1 MLRRPGD
8 RRALIPYLLLVAAL
22 LLTAS
27 GARYAS
33 NRAELEDQ
41 LRFEVAA
48 GELRS
53 LLLSRIDSYVAM
65 ILGAAGLFAASDSVE
80 EHEFRDYVERL
91 DLQRRYPGVQG
102 IGFARRT
109 LPTGEASAERQPIVY
124 LEPRD
129 ARNALALGY
138 DMWSEPVRR
147 AAMELARDTGE
158 PAGTGKVTLIQER
171 VDPAN
176 RQAGFLIYVPV
187 YRGGSVPQSVEERR
201 ERLAG
206 FVYSPFRAGD
216 LLGDIVENSLKSGLS
231 LEVYDG
237 RIAEERALHR
247 SRPVVEGSLR
257 TMDTI
262 DVGGR
267 PWTIVLKGDA
277 ALAGSGNRAFRTL
290 VAGAGVLLSV
300 LLFIVTRA
308 QVQARATAER
318 TAEELRRSE
327 EALRI
332 ADRAKDDFLAT
343 MSHELRTPLNAIMGW
358 AFMLQK
364 GQVSPAAQGH
374 ALEVIARNAAA
385 QTRLIEDLLDVSR
398 AAAGRLPLTQ
408 ADVELGPLLKNA
420 VDSLEPAARV
430 QQLSIRCRVPSDIGI
445 VRADPGRL
453 QQIVLNLLSNAIKF
467 TPTGGEITLTAEGKR
482 NMVTIRVT
490 DTGAGIAHEALPMVF
505 DRFWQADRSTTRE
518 HAGVG
523 LGLTICK
530 HLVDLHHGTIE
541 ATSPGEGQGTT
552 VRVRL
557 PRRP

>member
-1 MLRRPGD
+1 MLWRPGD

-27 GARYAS
+27 GAKYAS
-33 NRAELEDQ
+33 NRAALEDQ
-41 LRFEVAA
+41 LRFDVAV

-53 LLLSRIDSYVAM
+53 QLISRIDSYVAM
-65 ILGAAGLFAASDSVE
+65 LLGAAGLFAASDSVE
-80 EHEFRDYVERL
+80 EHEFRDYVARL
-91 DLQRRYPGVQG
+91 DLHRRYPGVQG
-102 IGFARRT
+102 IGFARRM
-109 LPTGEASAERQPIVY
+109 LPQGEPPIERQPIVY
-124 LEPRD
+124 LEPKD
-129 ARNALALGY
+129 ARNAIAVGY

-147 AAMELARDTGE
+147 VAMEQARDTGD
-158 PAGTGKVTLIQER
+158 PAGTGRVTLVQER
-171 VDPAN
+171 LDPAN

-187 YRGGSVPQSVEERR
+187 YRGGSVPQSVQERR
-201 ERLAG
+201 ERLVG
-206 FVYSPFRAGD
+206 FVYSPFRGDD
-216 LLGDIVENSLKSGLS
+216 LLGDIVEHTAQAGLS
-231 LEVYDG
+231 FEVYDG
-237 RIAEERALHR
+237 KSDEERLLHR
-247 SRPVVEGSLR
+247 SPAVAGGAMGATSS
-257 TMDTI
+257 I
-262 DVGGR
+262 DVAGR
-267 PWTIVLKGDA
+267 PWTIIVKGQPA
-277 ALAGSGNRAFRTL
+277 STASGSRAFRTL

-300 LLFIVTRA
+300 LLFVVTRA
-308 QVQARATAER
+308 QVQARVTAER

-327 EALRI
+327 EALRV

-408 ADVELGPLLKNA
+408 ADVALAPLLKIA
-420 VDSLEPAARV
+420 VDSVEPAART
-430 QQLSIRCRVPSDIGI
+430 QQLSIRCTVPADIGV

-467 TPTGGEITLTAEGKR
+467 TPTGGRITLTADGGR
-482 NMVTIRVT
+482 DVVTIRVA
-490 DTGAGIAHEALPMVF
+490 DTGAGIAQEALPMVF
-505 DRFWQADRSTTRE
+505 DRFWQADRSTTRQ
-518 HAGVG
+518 HSGVG

-530 HLVDLHHGTIE
+530 HLVELHHGTID

-552 VRVRL
+552 VTVRL